1 MLYDLYDFSKSVSSD
16 INATGIIANEKIF
29 RQRRPFKQN
38 IIYGKK
44 YQYKY

>member
-1 MLYDLYDFSKSVSSD
+1 MIYMIFQRVFHHFH

>member
-29 RQRRPFKQN
+29 RQRHPFERD
-38 IIYGKK
+38 IIYEKK
-44 YQYKY
+44 YQS